1 LFFFNLFIANSEP
14 STSLLTADSVKN
26 YLGEHP
32 EFLDSYIQQN
42 IHSNTIEQWISK
54 KPQKISSSTRPSS
67 SISMP
72 IVSSHR
78 NSLSTSQ
85 VKHSGK
91 IYLYEKDFFFCSMIY
106 DEIYFFLDFDV
117 KTSKQISTTTAKSMN
132 TVE

>member
-1 LFFFNLFIANSEP
+1 MKKNLLSRHKWIFNQIFFCFFFNLFIANSEP

-78 NSLSTSQ
+78 NSLSRST

-91 IYLYEKDFFFCSMIY
+91 IYLVFSRWFTMEF
-106 DEIYFFLDFDV
+106 
-117 KTSKQISTTTAKSMN
+117 ISS
-132 TVE
+132 